1 MARNLRLR
9 SAVLLILGLLFGS
22 FAFAAPAISTIS
34 PTAGPVSPVGSAL
47 TINGSGFGTTQGA
60 STVTIGGVASVPTSW
75 TDTKIISPVPSSLLP
90 GFMDVVVTVG
100 GAASNTASFLVIPVI
115 TGVTPGSA
123 PTGASV
129 TIRGT
134 SFGDSQGSSTV
145 TFQDIPVTPS
155 VWSNASIT
163 LQVPDA
169 AYGGPIVVTVNG
181 FATNGLPYQVT
192 PTITGVS
199 PAAATPGT
207 MVTVSG
213 TAFQP
218 NQNFSPVTFNGIS
231 ATPATWSNT
240 SFTVPVPIG
249 ATTGPLV
256 ATINGVASNGMAFT
270 VNTPGPVIAALSPS
284 SGTVGTAVTINGT
297 GFGVAQGAVSIG
309 GANASITSWSDTQ
322 IVVRVP
328 DQAISSAVIVTA
340 QGVDSNQ
347 AIFQI
352 SPPMIQ
358 SISFPFGGP
367 GVERTIFGTNFG
379 NIPRQVTFNGVDAQV
394 DVWSDTRISVF
405 IPDMQRTGPVIVSA
419 HGEASNGVTF
429 NFVRAIRAVGNTLNL
444 FITPDE
450 ATLIVGEKHT
460 LRLIDAQGVEQTTG
474 ITWSVDDQQ
483 VGQIVP
489 DQDGTTTDL
498 LALAPGIITITATSS
513 AGTAKAEYTV
523 ISADSLGSA
532 FSRWAV
538 YPETEE
544 GFMFQN
550 LNLKALGSSPDD
562 PYVYLFDT
570 HPRDLPQSVFGVRN
584 DGSIKWKTKLNY
596 GFLYVA
602 ATNDGGFI
610 TVSDAGPNND
620 QPQSVRKYSP
630 SDGSLLWEQNQL
642 TDGIGIPAIAS
653 DDTIYVEEATSSN
666 NSVLAISGSDGHF
679 NRVTAPTSTGTTW
692 NSVESYP
699 NDPNRQPCAGN
710 ALIPTPQSSSGDMIG
725 PLVGADGRAYVA
737 VSWTTTSEFDFND
750 CTWGLDNNTNTNVIF
765 TAKGQYT
772 VSVQAAIISVGPDG
786 SAQTFSLGG
795 VSHTAQAS
803 YDRFGGGGINF
814 TDGARPSVGAS
825 TIVPDGNGGVLVTWT
840 SSEFGTSATHLSE
853 YSGGSMVQMP
863 DINGNIVATSED
875 RVFISDG
882 TNISAYSVPSGQ
894 PVWSIPAGQV
904 WSATNTGGLVVNT
917 AGTDF
922 TFQPSTLTAFDG
934 NGQPIGTAVSLPN
947 DGASPVTEEAALV
960 GNDFG
965 AMEMFAL
972 STPFPPDGLG
982 CALPFCNPELQQA
995 SKPGE
1000 FRSVAVTGQCKDG
1013 GFDTHDLGSNT
1024 AAGLPARRFAAVMVP
1039 GTPAAYS
1046 DQQTAQVTVHLNNTK
1061 SGATLSVA
1069 NNANNQWITTISP
1082 TTIPAN
1088 QRDTVVT
1095 ITGGNGDTDGLDD
1108 SQHPYLVVTQ
1118 NGNPVMD
1125 AIFDVKQGRTIT
1137 VGLFKLHLPDGT
1149 EMPTKAPAGTAS
1161 VETEL
1166 IKDIGRQTNTLFTG
1180 QVHGVFDVGLDF
1192 EATSGSG
1199 LGFED
1204 FFVSTAASLTKVLS
1218 NFSSIPNTQQIN
1230 AFYVNKYNPKGVD
1243 IGLTPTGVGPSFI
1256 RDTSAGESNDTVENI
1271 TAHELGH
1278 HLGASDYKNAQDTN
1292 HLMYISVTNPDHPNP
1307 CHLRRPDWQNM
1318 NSRKPKIAN
1327 HTLNADNTETFIG
1340 TGFGSLRGT
1349 ANYVVSNQTTTLQ
1362 ITSWSNGQ
1370 IIVVLPANTPSG
1382 GTFNFATATGQNFQ
1396 QLP

>member
-1 MARNLRLR
+1 MLEAFRFK
-9 SAVLLILGLLFGS
+9 VVLGLIIVLFFSLDHS
-22 FAFAAPAISTIS
+22 FC
-34 PTAGPVSPVGSAL
+34 
-47 TINGSGFGTTQGA
+47 Q
-60 STVTIGGVASVPTSW
+60 
-75 TDTKIISPVPSSLLP
+75 
-90 GFMDVVVTVG
+90 
-100 GAASNTASFLVIPVI
+100 
-115 TGVTPGSA
+115 
-123 PTGASV
+123 
-129 TIRGT
+129 
-134 SFGDSQGSSTV
+134 
-145 TFQDIPVTPS
+145 
-155 VWSNASIT
+155 
-163 LQVPDA
+163 
-169 AYGGPIVVTVNG
+169 
-181 FATNGLPYQVT
+181 
-192 PTITGVS
+192 TITS
-199 PAAATPGT
+199 
-207 MVTVSG
+207 
-213 TAFQP
+213 
-218 NQNFSPVTFNGIS
+218 
-231 ATPATWSNT
+231 
-240 SFTVPVPIG
+240 
-249 ATTGPLV
+249 
-256 ATINGVASNGMAFT
+256 
-270 VNTPGPVIAALSPS
+270 LSPS
-284 SGTVGTAVTINGT
+284 SGGAGDTVTVVGSNFGSTQGTGGVTFGGRTATISSWSDSSVTAVVPSRAATGNLILKAGSGVSSNGILFTVLPVISDVSPNSGAVGSLITITGSSFGGSGGTVSFNGVSAPYVISWNPTSIIAPVPAGATSGNVVITTSGGTASNALSFAVVPPPNITSLSPGSGPIGSSVVISGTNFGATQGWGSVTFNGTDATIASWSDTSISATVPVGATSGSVVVTAFGGVSSAGVSFIVATPGPIISTLNPANGPVGTSVTISGT
-297 GFGVAQGAVSIG
+297 GFGSTQGLVSIG
-309 GANASITSWSDTQ
+309 GASASITSWADTQ
-322 IVVRVP
+322 IVVTVP
-328 DQAISSAVIVTA
+328 DQAISNAVIVTA
-340 QGVDSNQ
+340 QGVNSNQ
-347 AIFQI
+347 ATFQI
-352 SPPMIQ
+352 SPPAIQ

-379 NIPRQVTFNGVDAQV
+379 NIPRQVTFNGVPAQV
-394 DVWSDTRISVF
+394 DIWSDTHISVF

-419 HGEASNGVTF
+419 HGEASNPVTF
-429 NFVRAIRAVGNTLNL
+429 NFVRAIRAIGNTLNL

-450 ATLIVGEKHT
+450 ATLIVGEKHS

-474 ITWSVDDQQ
+474 VTWTVDDQQ

-498 LALAPGIITITATSS
+498 LALAPGIVTITATSS

-523 ISADSLGSA
+523 IGSDSLGSA
-532 FSRWAV
+532 FPRWAV

-550 LNLKALGSSPDD
+550 LNLKALGSSPND

-596 GFLYVA
+596 GFFYVA

-610 TVSDAGPNND
+610 IVSDAGPNND

-630 SDGSLLWEQNQL
+630 SDGSLLWEQNQFAG
-642 TDGIGIPAIAS
+642 GIGVPAIGS
-653 DDTIYVEEATSSN
+653 DDTVYVEESSGSN
-666 NSVLAISGSDGHF
+666 NSVLAINGLDGHF
-679 NRVTAPTSTGTTW
+679 TRTTAPSSSGTTW

-699 NDPNRQPCAGN
+699 NDPNRKPCAGN
-710 ALIPTPQSSSGDMIG
+710 AIIPTPQPSSGSMIG
-725 PLVGADGRAYVA
+725 PLVGGDGRAYVA
-737 VSWTTTSEFDFND
+737 ASWTTTSEFDFDD
-750 CTWGLDNNTNTNVIF
+750 CTWELDTNTGTNVIF
-765 TAKGQYT
+765 TASGQYT
-772 VSVQAAIISVGPDG
+772 VSQQASIISVGHDG
-786 SAQTFSLGG
+786 SVQTFSLGG
-795 VSHTAQAS
+795 VSHTGKAS
-803 YDRFGGGGINF
+803 YNRFGGGGINF
-814 TDGARPSVGAS
+814 NDGAQPGVGAS
-825 TIVPDGNGGVLVTWT
+825 TIVPDGNGGVLVTWR
-840 SSEFGTSATHLSE
+840 SAEFNPAPTHLSE
-853 YSGGSMVQMP
+853 YSGGSVVQMP

-882 TNISAYSVPSGQ
+882 SNISAYNVPVGDLA
-894 PVWSIPAGQV
+894 WSIPAGQV
-904 WSATNTGGLVVNT
+904 WSATTDGGLVVNT

-922 TFQPSTLTAFDG
+922 TFEPSTLTTFDG
-934 NGQPIGTAVSLPN
+934 TGQPVGTAVSLPN

-965 AMEMFAL
+965 AMTMFAF
-972 STPFPPDGLG
+972 STSLPADGLG
-982 CALPFCNPELQQA
+982 CALPYCNAELQQA

-1000 FRSVAVTGQCKDG
+1000 FRSVQVTGQCKDG
-1013 GFDTHDLGSNT
+1013 GFDTHDLGTNT
-1024 AAGLPARRFAAVMVP
+1024 GTGLPEKRYAALMVP

-1046 DQQTAQVTVHLNNTK
+1046 DQQTAQIKVHLNDIK
-1061 SGATLSVA
+1061 SGATLNVA
-1069 NNANNQWITTISP
+1069 NNANNQWITSISP

-1125 AIFDVKQGRTIT
+1125 AILDVKQGRTIT

-1161 VETEL
+1161 VETEI

-1278 HLGASDYKNAQDTN
+1278 HLGANDYKNAQDTN